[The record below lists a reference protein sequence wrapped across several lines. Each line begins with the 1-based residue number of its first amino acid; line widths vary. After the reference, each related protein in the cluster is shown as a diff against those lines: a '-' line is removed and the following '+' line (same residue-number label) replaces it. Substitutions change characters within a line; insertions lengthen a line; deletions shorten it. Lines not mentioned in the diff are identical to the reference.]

1 MKCGEIQEQIVE
13 LLYHE
18 EGTPSANPL
27 IKDHIASCPAC
38 RRVLEELKAVRGS
51 LKLWQDEPP
60 IRSVV
65 IPGALR
71 AWRPKRFLEVPV
83 LRYAGIA
90 AMLLIT
96 LLALANL
103 EISWKS
109 GEFSLSMH
117 LFGTARPGED
127 YYTKSQ
133 MRNLLKQVMDDSES
147 RQTETNYL
155 MIQQLLDTVENDRLV
170 DLRYIRSQSGFDRG
184 KN

>member
-1 MKCGEIQEQIVE
+1 M
-13 LLYHE
+13 
-18 EGTPSANPL
+18 
-27 IKDHIASCPAC
+27 
-38 RRVLEELKAVRGS
+38 
-51 LKLWQDEPP
+51 
-60 IRSVV
+60 
-65 IPGALR
+65 
-71 AWRPKRFLEVPV
+71 

-103 EISWKS
+103 EITWKN

-133 MRNLLKQVMDDSES
+133 MRDLLKQVMDDSES

-155 MIQQLLDTVENDRLV
+155 MMQQLLDTVEHDRLV
-170 DLRYIRSQSGFDRG
+170 DLRYVRSQSGCRPRQELMPNTAVSRQLSAVSYRAGDTMG
-184 KN
+184 KVT